1 VVLGIAL
8 LLIGSGLSV
17 FAGLSAPTWPEAS
30 LNRFTAGWQ
39 PTPARV
45 AAEIAAMRGG
55 PPASCNFDVGGLLA
69 EITILGNIAIR
80 TGRRLEWDGE
90 KEEIFGSR
98 HGPYTSLLPAAVRQ
112 YIDGGLPYRD
122 VFEHKPPVG
131 FYVHALGLLFVPP
144 TAVGMH
150 LFLHAYNFA
159 TLVVL
164 FFGAIAGATWINDIS
179 AGRFD
184 PEVADVAAQRQCPV
198 VLMHSRDTPKT
209 MQEQPSYRNVVAE
222 VKSELQQGIDRF
234 VKRGVARENI
244 VLDPGLFFRMTTVI
258 TLTGGT
264 IFLMW
269 LGEQITERGVG
280 NGISLIIFAGIV
292 AGLPRAVAGTLEL
305 VNTGQLS
312 IPAVLIILTLVLAV
326 VYFIVRVERGQRR
339 ITVNYAQRQGRV
351 AYQNQATHLPLKV
364 NMSGVIPAIFASSIV
379 IFPSTLA
386 TWFSGSEGL
395 SFLTDVSA
403 ALTPGNLAYTIL
415 YSGLIIFFC
424 FFYTAMVF
432 NSKETADNLKRSGA
446 FIPGIRPGRQTAEYI
461 DFVLTRL
468 TMVGSVYLVAV
479 CLLPDIFRVL
489 WQVPFY
495 FGGTSV
501 LIVVV
506 VIMDFI
512 AQVQAHLIS
521 HQYDSLMKK
530 ANLRSYGRSG
540 VVRR

>member
-1 VVLGIAL
+1 MAETL
-8 LLIGSGLSV
+8 SGL
-17 FAGLSAPTWPEAS
+17 
-30 LNRFTAGWQ
+30 
-39 PTPARV
+39 
-45 AAEIAAMRGG
+45 
-55 PPASCNFDVGGLLA
+55 
-69 EITILGNIAIR
+69 
-80 TGRRLEWDGE
+80 GRLTE
-90 KEEIFGSR
+90 
-98 HGPYTSLLPAAVRQ
+98 LRQ
-112 YIDGGLPYRD
+112 R
-122 VFEHKPPVG
+122 
-131 FYVHALGLLFVPP
+131 LLFVFVALIIYRIGTFIPVP
-144 TAVGMH
+144 GVNPQALLQFMNSQQGTIVDVFNLFTGGALERFSLFALGVMPYISASIIMQLMSSAVPQLQQLKKEGSSGRQKITQ
-150 LFLHAYNFA
+150 YTRNFTVILA
-159 TLVVL
+159 AVQAGGVAFALQGQSSVVL
-164 FFGAIAGATWINDIS
+164 APGFGFLFTAIVSLTAG
-179 AGRFD
+179 
-184 PEVADVAAQRQCPV
+184 
-198 VLMHSRDTPKT
+198 
-209 MQEQPSYRNVVAE
+209 
-222 VKSELQQGIDRF
+222 
-234 VKRGVARENI
+234 
-244 VLDPGLFFRMTTVI
+244 TV
-258 TLTGGT
+258 
-264 IFLMW
+264 FLMW

-312 IPAVLIILTLVLAV
+312 IPAMLIILALVLGV
-326 VYFIVRVERGQRR
+326 IYFIVRVERGQRR

-351 AYQNQATHLPLKV
+351 AYQNQSTHLPLKV

-395 SFLTDVSA
+395 GWLTDVSA

-461 DFVLTRL
+461 DHVLTRL
-468 TMVGSVYLVAV
+468 TMVGSIYLVAV
-479 CLLPDIFRVL
+479 CLLPDVFRVL

-512 AQVQAHLIS
+512 AQIQAHLIS

-530 ANLRSYGRSG
+530 ANLKSYGRSG

>member
-1 VVLGIAL
+1 MSRSPSQMAETL
-8 LLIGSGLSV
+8 SGL
-17 FAGLSAPTWPEAS
+17 
-30 LNRFTAGWQ
+30 
-39 PTPARV
+39 
-45 AAEIAAMRGG
+45 
-55 PPASCNFDVGGLLA
+55 
-69 EITILGNIAIR
+69 
-80 TGRRLEWDGE
+80 GRLTE
-90 KEEIFGSR
+90 
-98 HGPYTSLLPAAVRQ
+98 LRQ
-112 YIDGGLPYRD
+112 R
-122 VFEHKPPVG
+122 
-131 FYVHALGLLFVPP
+131 LLFVVVALIIYRIGTFIPVP
-144 TAVGMH
+144 GVNPQALLQFMNSQQGTIVDVFNLFTGGALERFSLFALGVMPYISASIIMQLMSSAIPH
-150 LFLHAYNFA
+150 LAQLKKE
-159 TLVVL
+159 
-164 FFGAIAGATWINDIS
+164 GS
-179 AGRFD
+179 AGRQKITQYTRNFTVILAGVQAGG
-184 PEVADVAAQRQCPV
+184 VAFALQGQTAV
-198 VLMHSRDTPKT
+198 VL
-209 MQEQPSYRNVVAE
+209 QPGFGFLFTA
-222 VKSELQQGIDRF
+222 
-234 VKRGVARENI
+234 I
-244 VLDPGLFFRMTTVI
+244 V
-258 TLTGGT
+258 TLTAGT
-264 IFLMW
+264 VFLMW

-312 IPAVLIILTLVLAV
+312 IPATLIILTLILAV
-326 VYFIVRVERGQRR
+326 IYFIVRVERGQRR

-351 AYQNQATHLPLKV
+351 AYQNQSTHLPLKV

-395 SFLTDVSA
+395 SWLTDVSA

-415 YSGLIIFFC
+415 FSGLIIFFC

-432 NSKETADNLKRSGA
+432 NSKETADNLKKSGA
-446 FIPGIRPGRQTAEYI
+446 FIPGIRPGRQTADYI

-468 TMVGSVYLVAV
+468 TMVGSLYLVAV

-489 WQVPFY
+489 WSVPFY

-512 AQVQAHLIS
+512 AQIQAHLIS

-530 ANLRSYGRSG
+530 ANLKSYGRSG

>member
-1 VVLGIAL
+1 MARSPSQMAETL
-8 LLIGSGLSV
+8 SGL
-17 FAGLSAPTWPEAS
+17 
-30 LNRFTAGWQ
+30 
-39 PTPARV
+39 
-45 AAEIAAMRGG
+45 
-55 PPASCNFDVGGLLA
+55 
-69 EITILGNIAIR
+69 
-80 TGRRLEWDGE
+80 GRLTE
-90 KEEIFGSR
+90 
-98 HGPYTSLLPAAVRQ
+98 LRQ
-112 YIDGGLPYRD
+112 R
-122 VFEHKPPVG
+122 
-131 FYVHALGLLFVPP
+131 LLFVLVALIIYRIGTFIPVP
-144 TAVGMH
+144 GVNPQALLQFMNSQQGTIVDVFNLFTGGALQRFSLFALGVMPYISASIIMQLMSSAIPQLQQLKKEGSSGRQKITQYTRNFTVILAGIQAGGVAFALQGQSTVVLAPGFGFLFTAV
-150 LFLHAYNFA
+150 
-159 TLVVL
+159 V
-164 FFGAIAGATWINDIS
+164 S
-179 AGRFD
+179 
-184 PEVADVAAQRQCPV
+184 
-198 VLMHSRDTPKT
+198 
-209 MQEQPSYRNVVAE
+209 
-222 VKSELQQGIDRF
+222 
-234 VKRGVARENI
+234 
-244 VLDPGLFFRMTTVI
+244 
-258 TLTGGT
+258 LTAGT

-292 AGLPRAVAGTLEL
+292 AGLPRAIAGTLEL

-312 IPAVLIILTLVLAV
+312 IPAVLIIIALVLAV
-326 VYFIVRVERGQRR
+326 IYFIVRVERGQRR

-351 AYQNQATHLPLKV
+351 AYQNQSTHLPLKV

-395 SFLTDVSA
+395 GWLTDVSA

-446 FIPGIRPGRQTAEYI
+446 FIPGIRPGKQTAEYI

-468 TMVGSVYLVAV
+468 TMVGSIYLVAV

>member
-1 VVLGIAL
+1 MAETLSVLG
-8 LLIGSGLSV
+8 
-17 FAGLSAPTWPEAS
+17 
-30 LNRFTAGWQ
+30 
-39 PTPARV
+39 
-45 AAEIAAMRGG
+45 
-55 PPASCNFDVGGLLA
+55 
-69 EITILGNIAIR
+69 
-80 TGRRLEWDGE
+80 RLTE
-90 KEEIFGSR
+90 
-98 HGPYTSLLPAAVRQ
+98 LRQ
-112 YIDGGLPYRD
+112 R
-122 VFEHKPPVG
+122 
-131 FYVHALGLLFVPP
+131 LLFVFVALIIYRVGTFIPVP
-144 TAVGMH
+144 GVNPQALLQFMNSQQGTIVDVFNLFTGGALERFSLFALGVMPYISASIIMQLMSSAIPQLQQLKKEGSSGRQKITQYTRNFTVILAAVQAGGV
-150 LFLHAYNFA
+150 AFA
-159 TLVVL
+159 LQGQTGVVL
-164 FFGAIAGATWINDIS
+164 QSGFGFLFTAIVS
-179 AGRFD
+179 
-184 PEVADVAAQRQCPV
+184 
-198 VLMHSRDTPKT
+198 
-209 MQEQPSYRNVVAE
+209 
-222 VKSELQQGIDRF
+222 
-234 VKRGVARENI
+234 
-244 VLDPGLFFRMTTVI
+244 
-258 TLTGGT
+258 LTAGT

-326 VYFIVRVERGQRR
+326 IYFIVRVERGQRR

-351 AYQNQATHLPLKV
+351 AYQNQSTHLPLKV

-415 YSGLIIFFC
+415 YSALIIFFC

-461 DFVLTRL
+461 DHVLTRL
-468 TMVGSVYLVAV
+468 TMVGSIYLVAV

>member
-1 VVLGIAL
+1 MARSPSQMAETL
-8 LLIGSGLSV
+8 SGL
-17 FAGLSAPTWPEAS
+17 
-30 LNRFTAGWQ
+30 
-39 PTPARV
+39 
-45 AAEIAAMRGG
+45 
-55 PPASCNFDVGGLLA
+55 
-69 EITILGNIAIR
+69 
-80 TGRRLEWDGE
+80 GRLTE
-90 KEEIFGSR
+90 
-98 HGPYTSLLPAAVRQ
+98 LRQ
-112 YIDGGLPYRD
+112 R
-122 VFEHKPPVG
+122 
-131 FYVHALGLLFVPP
+131 LLFVFVALIIYRIGTFIPVP
-144 TAVGMH
+144 GVNPQALLQFMNSQQGTIVDVFNLFTGGALERFSLFALGVMPYISASIIMQLMSSAIPQLQQLKKEGSSGRQKITQYTRNFTVILAAVQAGGVAFALQGQTAVVLQPGFGF
-150 LFLHAYNFA
+150 LFTA
-159 TLVVL
+159 VV
-164 FFGAIAGATWINDIS
+164 S
-179 AGRFD
+179 
-184 PEVADVAAQRQCPV
+184 
-198 VLMHSRDTPKT
+198 
-209 MQEQPSYRNVVAE
+209 
-222 VKSELQQGIDRF
+222 
-234 VKRGVARENI
+234 
-244 VLDPGLFFRMTTVI
+244 
-258 TLTGGT
+258 LTAGT

-312 IPAVLIILTLVLAV
+312 IPAMLIILALVLGV
-326 VYFIVRVERGQRR
+326 IYFIVRVERGQRR

-351 AYQNQATHLPLKV
+351 AYQNQSTHLPLKV

-461 DFVLTRL
+461 DHVLTRL
-468 TMVGSVYLVAV
+468 TMVGSIYLVAV
-479 CLLPDIFRVL
+479 CLLPDVFRVM

-495 FGGTSV
+495 FGGTSL

>member
-1 VVLGIAL
+1 MAETL
-8 LLIGSGLSV
+8 SGL
-17 FAGLSAPTWPEAS
+17 
-30 LNRFTAGWQ
+30 
-39 PTPARV
+39 
-45 AAEIAAMRGG
+45 
-55 PPASCNFDVGGLLA
+55 
-69 EITILGNIAIR
+69 
-80 TGRRLEWDGE
+80 GRLTE
-90 KEEIFGSR
+90 
-98 HGPYTSLLPAAVRQ
+98 LRQ
-112 YIDGGLPYRD
+112 R
-122 VFEHKPPVG
+122 
-131 FYVHALGLLFVPP
+131 LLFVFVALIIYRIGTFIPVP
-144 TAVGMH
+144 GVNPQALLQFMNSQQGTIVDVFNLFTGGALERFSLFALGVMPYISASIIMQLMSSAVPQLQQLKKEGSSGRQKITQYTRNFTVILAGIQAGGVAFALQGQSAVVLAPGFGFLFTAV
-150 LFLHAYNFA
+150 
-159 TLVVL
+159 V
-164 FFGAIAGATWINDIS
+164 S
-179 AGRFD
+179 
-184 PEVADVAAQRQCPV
+184 
-198 VLMHSRDTPKT
+198 
-209 MQEQPSYRNVVAE
+209 
-222 VKSELQQGIDRF
+222 
-234 VKRGVARENI
+234 
-244 VLDPGLFFRMTTVI
+244 
-258 TLTGGT
+258 LTAGT

-292 AGLPRAVAGTLEL
+292 AGLPRAIAGTLEL

-326 VYFIVRVERGQRR
+326 IYFIVRVERGQRR

-351 AYQNQATHLPLKV
+351 AYQNQSTHLPLKV

-415 YSGLIIFFC
+415 FSGLIVFFC

-468 TMVGSVYLVAV
+468 TMVGSIYLVAV
-479 CLLPDIFRVL
+479 CLLPDVFRVL

-530 ANLRSYGRSG
+530 ANLKSYGRSG

>member
-1 VVLGIAL
+1 VNPQALLQFMNSQQGTIVDVFNLFTGGALERFSLFALGVMPYISASIIMQLMSSAIPQLAQLKKEGSSGRQKITQYTRNFTVILAGVQAGGVAFALQGQTAVVLQPGFGFL
-8 LLIGSGLSV
+8 
-17 FAGLSAPTWPEAS
+17 
-30 LNRFTAGWQ
+30 FTA
-39 PTPARV
+39 
-45 AAEIAAMRGG
+45 
-55 PPASCNFDVGGLLA
+55 
-69 EITILGNIAIR
+69 
-80 TGRRLEWDGE
+80 
-90 KEEIFGSR
+90 
-98 HGPYTSLLPAAVRQ
+98 
-112 YIDGGLPYRD
+112 
-122 VFEHKPPVG
+122 
-131 FYVHALGLLFVPP
+131 
-144 TAVGMH
+144 
-150 LFLHAYNFA
+150 
-159 TLVVL
+159 
-164 FFGAIAGATWINDIS
+164 
-179 AGRFD
+179 
-184 PEVADVAAQRQCPV
+184 
-198 VLMHSRDTPKT
+198 
-209 MQEQPSYRNVVAE
+209 
-222 VKSELQQGIDRF
+222 
-234 VKRGVARENI
+234 I
-244 VLDPGLFFRMTTVI
+244 V
-258 TLTGGT
+258 TLTAGT
-264 IFLMW
+264 VFLMW

-312 IPAVLIILTLVLAV
+312 IPATLIILALVLGV
-326 VYFIVRVERGQRR
+326 IYFIVRVERGQRR

-351 AYQNQATHLPLKV
+351 AYQNQSTHLPLKV

-395 SFLTDVSA
+395 GWLTDVSA

-415 YSGLIIFFC
+415 FSGLIIFFC

-432 NSKETADNLKRSGA
+432 NSKETADNLKKSGA
-446 FIPGIRPGRQTAEYI
+446 FIPGIRPGRQTADYI

-489 WQVPFY
+489 WAVPFY

-512 AQVQAHLIS
+512 AQIQAHLIS

-530 ANLRSYGRSG
+530 ANLKSYGRSG

>member
-1 VVLGIAL
+1 MSRSPSQMAETL
-8 LLIGSGLSV
+8 SGL
-17 FAGLSAPTWPEAS
+17 
-30 LNRFTAGWQ
+30 
-39 PTPARV
+39 
-45 AAEIAAMRGG
+45 
-55 PPASCNFDVGGLLA
+55 
-69 EITILGNIAIR
+69 
-80 TGRRLEWDGE
+80 GRLTE
-90 KEEIFGSR
+90 
-98 HGPYTSLLPAAVRQ
+98 LRQ
-112 YIDGGLPYRD
+112 R
-122 VFEHKPPVG
+122 
-131 FYVHALGLLFVPP
+131 LLFVFV
-144 TAVGMH
+144 ALIIYRVGTFIPVPGVNPQALLQFMNSQQGTIVDVFN
-150 LFLHAYNFA
+150 LFTGGALQRFSLFA
-159 TLVVL
+159 LGVMPY
-164 FFGAIAGATWINDIS
+164 IS
-179 AGRFD
+179 ASIIMQLMSSAIPQLAQLKKEGSSGRQKITQYTRNFT
-184 PEVADVAAQRQCPV
+184 VILAAVQ
-198 VLMHSRDTPKT
+198 
-209 MQEQPSYRNVVAE
+209 A
-222 VKSELQQGIDRF
+222 G
-234 VKRGVARENI
+234 GVAFALQGQSTI
-244 VLDPGLFFRMTTVI
+244 VLQPGFGFLFTAMVS
-258 TLTGGT
+258 LTAGT

-305 VNTGQLS
+305 VNTGQMS
-312 IPAVLIILTLVLAV
+312 IPAMLIILVLVLAV
-326 VYFIVRVERGQRR
+326 IYFIVRVERGQRR

-351 AYQNQATHLPLKV
+351 AYQNQSTHLPLKV

-386 TWFSGSEGL
+386 TWFSGTEGL

-432 NSKETADNLKRSGA
+432 NSKETADNLKKSGA
-446 FIPGIRPGRQTAEYI
+446 FIPGIRPGRQTASYI

-468 TMVGSVYLVAV
+468 TMVGSLYLVAV
-479 CLLPDIFRVL
+479 CLLPDVFRVM
-489 WQVPFY
+489 WSVPFY

-530 ANLRSYGRSG
+530 ANLKSYGRSG

>member
-1 VVLGIAL
+1 MAETL
-8 LLIGSGLSV
+8 SGL
-17 FAGLSAPTWPEAS
+17 
-30 LNRFTAGWQ
+30 
-39 PTPARV
+39 
-45 AAEIAAMRGG
+45 
-55 PPASCNFDVGGLLA
+55 
-69 EITILGNIAIR
+69 
-80 TGRRLEWDGE
+80 GRLTE
-90 KEEIFGSR
+90 
-98 HGPYTSLLPAAVRQ
+98 LRQ
-112 YIDGGLPYRD
+112 R
-122 VFEHKPPVG
+122 
-131 FYVHALGLLFVPP
+131 LLFVFVALIIYRIGTFIPVP
-144 TAVGMH
+144 GVNPQALLQFMNSQQGTIVDVFNLFTGGALERFSLFALGVMPYISASIIMQLMSSAVPQLQQLKKEGSSGRQKITQYTRNFTVILAGIQAGGVAFALQGQSSVVLAPGFGFLFTAV
-150 LFLHAYNFA
+150 
-159 TLVVL
+159 V
-164 FFGAIAGATWINDIS
+164 S
-179 AGRFD
+179 
-184 PEVADVAAQRQCPV
+184 
-198 VLMHSRDTPKT
+198 
-209 MQEQPSYRNVVAE
+209 
-222 VKSELQQGIDRF
+222 
-234 VKRGVARENI
+234 
-244 VLDPGLFFRMTTVI
+244 
-258 TLTGGT
+258 LTAGT

-312 IPAVLIILTLVLAV
+312 IPAVLIILALVLGV

-351 AYQNQATHLPLKV
+351 AYQNQSTHLPLKV

-415 YSGLIIFFC
+415 FSGLIVFFC

-479 CLLPDIFRVL
+479 CLLPDVFRVL

>member
-1 VVLGIAL
+1 MSRSPSQMAETL
-8 LLIGSGLSV
+8 SGL
-17 FAGLSAPTWPEAS
+17 
-30 LNRFTAGWQ
+30 
-39 PTPARV
+39 
-45 AAEIAAMRGG
+45 
-55 PPASCNFDVGGLLA
+55 
-69 EITILGNIAIR
+69 
-80 TGRRLEWDGE
+80 GRLTE
-90 KEEIFGSR
+90 
-98 HGPYTSLLPAAVRQ
+98 LRQ
-112 YIDGGLPYRD
+112 R
-122 VFEHKPPVG
+122 
-131 FYVHALGLLFVPP
+131 LLFVVVALIIYRIGTFIPVP
-144 TAVGMH
+144 GVNPQALLQFMNSQQGTIVDVFNLFTGGALERFSLFALGVMPYISASIIMQLMSSAIPQLAQLKKEGSSGRQKITQYTRNFTVILAGVQAGGVAFALQGQTAVVMQPGFGF
-150 LFLHAYNFA
+150 LF
-159 TLVVL
+159 T
-164 FFGAIAGATWINDIS
+164 AI
-179 AGRFD
+179 
-184 PEVADVAAQRQCPV
+184 V
-198 VLMHSRDTPKT
+198 
-209 MQEQPSYRNVVAE
+209 
-222 VKSELQQGIDRF
+222 
-234 VKRGVARENI
+234 
-244 VLDPGLFFRMTTVI
+244 
-258 TLTGGT
+258 TLTAGT
-264 IFLMW
+264 VFLMW

-312 IPAVLIILTLVLAV
+312 IPATLIILALVLGV
-326 VYFIVRVERGQRR
+326 IYFIVRVERGQRR

-351 AYQNQATHLPLKV
+351 AYQNQSTHLPLKV

-395 SFLTDVSA
+395 GWLTDVSA

-415 YSGLIIFFC
+415 FSGLIIFFC

-432 NSKETADNLKRSGA
+432 NSKETADNLKKSGA
-446 FIPGIRPGRQTAEYI
+446 FIPGIRPGRQTADYI

-489 WQVPFY
+489 WAVPFY

-512 AQVQAHLIS
+512 AQIQAHLIS

-530 ANLRSYGRSG
+530 ANLKSYGRSG

>member
-1 VVLGIAL
+1 M
-8 LLIGSGLSV
+8 SRSP
-17 FAGLSAPTWPEAS
+17 S
-30 LNRFTAGWQ
+30 Q
-39 PTPARV
+39 M
-45 AAEIAAMRGG
+45 AETL
-55 PPASCNFDVGGLLA
+55 GGL
-69 EITILGNIAIR
+69 
-80 TGRRLEWDGE
+80 GRLTE
-90 KEEIFGSR
+90 
-98 HGPYTSLLPAAVRQ
+98 LRQ
-112 YIDGGLPYRD
+112 R
-122 VFEHKPPVG
+122 
-131 FYVHALGLLFVPP
+131 LLFVVVALIIYRVGTFIPVP
-144 TAVGMH
+144 GVNPQALLQFMNSQQGTIVDVFNLFTGGALERFSLFALGVMPYISASIIMQLMSTAIPQLAQLKKEGSSGRQKITQ
-150 LFLHAYNFA
+150 YTRNFTVILA
-159 TLVVL
+159 AVQAGGVAFALQGQSTVVL
-164 FFGAIAGATWINDIS
+164 QPGFG
-179 AGRFD
+179 F
-184 PEVADVAAQRQCPV
+184 
-198 VLMHSRDTPKT
+198 
-209 MQEQPSYRNVVAE
+209 
-222 VKSELQQGIDRF
+222 
-234 VKRGVARENI
+234 
-244 VLDPGLFFRMTTVI
+244 LFTAMV
-258 TLTGGT
+258 TLTAGT

-312 IPAVLIILTLVLAV
+312 IPAMLIILAIVLAV
-326 VYFIVRVERGQRR
+326 IYFIVRVERGQRR

-351 AYQNQATHLPLKV
+351 AYQNQSTHLPLKV

-395 SFLTDVSA
+395 SWLTDVSA

-432 NSKETADNLKRSGA
+432 NSKETADNLKKSGA
-446 FIPGIRPGRQTAEYI
+446 FIPGIRPGRQTASYI

-468 TMVGSVYLVAV
+468 TMVGSLYLVAV

-489 WQVPFY
+489 WSVPFY

-512 AQVQAHLIS
+512 AQIQAHLIS

-530 ANLRSYGRSG
+530 ANLKSYGRSG